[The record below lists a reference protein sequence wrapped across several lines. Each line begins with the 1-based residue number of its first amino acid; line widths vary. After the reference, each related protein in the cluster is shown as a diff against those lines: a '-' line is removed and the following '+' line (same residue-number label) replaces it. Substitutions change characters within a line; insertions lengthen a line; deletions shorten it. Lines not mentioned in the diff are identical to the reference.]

1 MKLTY
6 RQRNLLK
13 QLLNSDKLQTIENYA
28 NKSYVSVRTIH
39 KDLDEI
45 EHFLKGSPVFL
56 IRKSGVGIG
65 IEGNLE
71 ERQNTLKK
79 IFVDQESKNS
89 LSTKY
94 RRLRISSYLLNHKE
108 GSSVQ
113 RLADEYFV
121 SKSSIAIDLEKI
133 EEWCNEYNLELI
145 KDRSG
150 TRIKGKEKHV
160 RHAMSN
166 LIYEFKKIEVTQEE
180 NYDDESRI
188 DLYTQYRLLNLFP
201 NISLKIIEEI
211 IVDNERRLNY
221 RINDISFTILITH
234 LVIMVQRIQN
244 GDSLELDSF
253 LDENNASNVVFKT
266 ANSIALELSKAFN
279 ITINHV
285 EIHFIYI
292 YLISLGIQSN
302 FRNIEFDD
310 HVLTI
315 EPKIKEITRKVIE
328 HVSNITQIN
337 LSFDKPLY
345 FGLLT
350 HIKPMIERIKYGI
363 TLKNPLIDE
372 IKTNFASILSV
383 LYLLVPEFNKL
394 FDAHLTDNELSYMAI
409 HFQAALERNAPCQ
422 KIVIVCPEGVGFS
435 RFLANRI
442 SKFVPSVEIIDIVP
456 AHKARK
462 IDSANI
468 DFIIS
473 TVPLQSNIP
482 VILVSSIVDFSDI
495 QTISNY
501 IIEKNISSINVE
513 FNNLK
518 KMIDSSLIFLLEEDE
533 NQTEII
539 QQVCTKLH
547 QQNFVSI
554 DFEKSVYE
562 REKISPTCLGN
573 SIAIPHGNQDFVKQ
587 SKIAIIIPKNHI
599 DWSDGKVNLIFLL
612 AINISHGSYV
622 KDGLTDFYNLM
633 DSPKLLEKLRN
644 AVSIF
649 DVMNIFH

>member
-28 NKSYVSVRTIH
+28 IKSDVSVRTIH

-56 IRKSGVGIG
+56 VRKSGVGIG

-71 ERQNTLKK
+71 ERQNILKK
-79 IFVDQESKNS
+79 VFLEQENKNS

-113 RLADEYFV
+113 KLADEYFV

-133 EEWCNEYNLELI
+133 EEWCKEYNLDLI
-145 KDRSG
+145 KDRNG
-150 TRIKGKEKHV
+150 TRIKGKEKNV
-160 RHAMSN
+160 RHAMAN
-166 LIYEFKKIEVTQEE
+166 LISDFKKIEVTQEKD
-180 NYDDESRI
+180 YDDESRI
-188 DLYTQYRLLNLFP
+188 ELYTQYRLLNLFP
-201 NISLKIIEEI
+201 DISLKKIEEI

-221 RINDISFTILITH
+221 RINEISFTILITH

-244 GDSLELDSF
+244 GDSLELDLL
-253 LDENNASNVVFKT
+253 LDENNTNNVVFKT
-266 ANSIALELSKAFN
+266 ATNIALELSKAFN
-279 ITINHV
+279 ININSV

-292 YLISLGIQSN
+292 YLISLGIQSD
-302 FRNIEFDD
+302 FRNLEFDD
-310 HVLTI
+310 HLLTI
-315 EPKIKEITRKVIE
+315 DPKIKEITQKIIDL
-328 HVSNITQIN
+328 VSNITQIN
-337 LSFDKPLY
+337 LSLDKPLF

-350 HIKPMIERIKYGI
+350 HIKPMIERIKYGV
-363 TLKNPLIDE
+363 TLKNPLINE

-383 LYLLVPEFNKL
+383 LYLLVPEFRKL
-394 FDAHLTDNELSYMAI
+394 FDAHINDSELSYMAI

-422 KIVIVCPEGVGFS
+422 KVVIVCPEGVGFS

-442 SKFVPSVEIIDIVP
+442 SKYVPSIEIIDIIT
-456 AHKARK
+456 AQKARK
-462 IDSANI
+462 IDSENI

-473 TVPLQSNIP
+473 TVPLHCNIP
-482 VILVSSIVDFSDI
+482 VILVSSIVDFNDI
-495 QTISNY
+495 QTISNF
-501 IIEKNISSINVE
+501 IIEKNISSSNIE
-513 FNNLK
+513 FKNLK
-518 KMIDSSLIFLLEEDE
+518 KMIEPNLIFLLKE
-533 NQTEII
+533 NENKTEII
-539 QQVCTKLH
+539 QQVCNKLH
-547 QQNFVSI
+547 QQDFVTF

-562 REKISPTCLGN
+562 REEMSPTCLGN
-573 SIAIPHGNQDFVKQ
+573 AIAIPHGNQDFVKQ
-587 SKIAIIIPKNHI
+587 SKIAIIVLKNHV
-599 DWSDGKVNLIFLL
+599 DWASVKVSLIFLL
-612 AINISHGSYV
+612 AINQNHGSYV

-644 AVSIF
+644 ANSIF
-649 DVMNIFH
+649 DVMNVFH